1 VAEDT
6 AGSIVGYVLAKM
18 EDEDPEDVH
27 GHITSL
33 AVARSHRK
41 LGLAAALMD
50 AAHGA
55 MAGVFGAQYA
65 SLHVRVSNKGAFH
78 LYTKT
83 LGYECVFL
91 EREEKGCRDW
101 RGREKKKKG
110 RALMSISLLHSFA
123 GSTTSRPST
132 MRTGRTRMTCG
143 NPWCRAGCPPKK
155 GGGPRAGAG
164 RERQQLFFL
173 FLICEQHTRFRERQ
187 SGQSPRAYAE
197 RERER

>member
-1 VAEDT
+1 MGPIDGPSSQPRPPFFLPSPFSFQYYYYHILTWPQLLHVAEDT
-6 AGSIVGYVLAKM
+6 AGSVVGYVLAKM

-101 RGREKKKKG
+101 RGREKKKK
-110 RALMSISLLHSFA
+110 RARAHVYLSSSLVRRIYDVEA
-123 GSTTSRPST
+123 KYYADGEDAYD
-132 MRTGRTRMTCG
+132 MRKPLVPGG
-143 NPWCRAGCPPKK
+143 VPPKK
-155 GGGPRAGAG
+155 GRRPKSGGG
-164 RERQQLFFL
+164 
-173 FLICEQHTRFRERQ
+173 
-187 SGQSPRAYAE
+187 
-197 RERER
+197 